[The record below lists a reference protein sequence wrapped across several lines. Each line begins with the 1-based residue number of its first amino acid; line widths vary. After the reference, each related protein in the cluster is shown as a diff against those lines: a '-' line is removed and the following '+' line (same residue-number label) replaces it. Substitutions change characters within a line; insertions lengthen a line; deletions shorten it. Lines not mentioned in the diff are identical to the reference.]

1 MKVMRLL
8 SSLKHDESERGIF
21 HLGRALVKNEH
32 TSIIISSADEDND
45 LVRRLKRDGNNYHQL
60 YMNKKSWLSLLQVAP
75 LRRLIEKYDPDI
87 IHVHSRTPAWIL
99 HLALRR
105 ARVKRRPKLVSTMY
119 GFYPINKYSQ
129 ALLDVDTIITVSDS
143 VTDYLKKGL
152 RREDLD
158 PKVIKRIY
166 RGIDTRRYPYRHN
179 PSVYWLR
186 YTFAEYPEL
195 ENKKWLV
202 FPTIIGKE
210 YGQEW
215 LIDIL
220 GNLEADFPNIHV
232 IIMDEDYRPGDVA
245 HEDFRQRSNT
255 LGFSKRITYVGSKRN
270 DMREW
275 LSAANIVLALAN
287 EPESIGINALQAI
300 HLGTPVIGWDQA
312 AFSEILQPLYPQ
324 GLVKKYNAHALC
336 KAVRNQLESVT
347 RPEMTN
353 KFTMRE
359 MIEETLT
366 VYKGLYEKSLAE
378 GQAQADAAA
387 VRRVKKS
394 LKPIMKPFNKPS
406 ERLVTQQPTP
416 SIILKK
422 KAIDKGTNYKT
433 TDDKVTGYK
442 TTDKNERMP
451 ATKSLDPK
459 IIATEHLDPEK
470 VLPKHPDSLV
480 LKDKSLDEESSTS
493 ELL

>member
-32 TSIIISSADEDND
+32 TSIIISSADEDNE
-45 LVRRLKRDGNNYHQL
+45 LVRRLKRDGNHYHQL

-143 VTDYLKKGL
+143 VTDYLKSGL
-152 RREDLD
+152 RREALD
-158 PKVIKRIY
+158 PRVIKRIY
-166 RGIDTRRYPYRHN
+166 RGVDTRRYPYRHN

-186 YTFAEYPEL
+186 HTFAEYPEL

-220 GNLEADFPNIHV
+220 GNLQEQFPSIHV
-232 IIMDEDYRPGDVA
+232 IIMDEDYRAEDVA

-255 LGFSKRITYVGSKRN
+255 LGLSDRITYVGSKRN

-275 LSAANIVLALAN
+275 LSAANIVMALAN
-287 EPESIGINALQAI
+287 QPESIGINALQAI

-312 AFSEILQPLYPQ
+312 AFSEILRPLYPQ
-324 GLVKKYNAHALC
+324 GLVKKYNAYALC

-359 MIEETLT
+359 MINETLV
-366 VYKGLYEKSLAE
+366 VYQDLYELGLAE
-378 GQAQADAAA
+378 EKLTTDALALKRNKGHFKA
-387 VRRVKKS
+387 TVEAFNHPSNRLNS
-394 LKPIMKPFNKPS
+394 QQPAKPITLHKKPESAEDIN
-406 ERLVTQQPTP
+406 
-416 SIILKK
+416 
-422 KAIDKGTNYKT
+422 KT
-433 TDDKVTGYK
+433 TDNAV
-442 TTDKNERMP
+442 E
-451 ATKSLDPK
+451 
-459 IIATEHLDPEK
+459 
-470 VLPKHPDSLV
+470 
-480 LKDKSLDEESSTS
+480 
-493 ELL
+493 

>member
-32 TSIIISSADEDND
+32 TSIIVSSADEDND
-45 LVRRLKRDGNNYHQL
+45 LVRRLKRDGNIYHQL
-60 YMNKKSWLSLLQVAP
+60 HVNKKSWLSLLQVSA
-75 LRRLIEKYDPDI
+75 LRHLIEKYEPDV

-105 ARVKRRPKLVSTMY
+105 ARVRRFPKLVSTMY

-129 ALLDVDTIITVSDS
+129 ALLNVDTIITVSDS
-143 VTDYLKKGL
+143 VTQYLKKGL
-152 RREDLD
+152 RIEDVD
-158 PKVIKRIY
+158 PKVITRIY

-186 YTFAEYPEL
+186 HTFAEYPEL
-195 ENKKWLV
+195 EHKKWLV
-202 FPTIIGKE
+202 FPTVIGNE

-220 GNLEADFPNIHV
+220 GNLQEQFPNIHV
-232 IIMDEDYRPGDVA
+232 IIMDEDYKDGDVA
-245 HEDFRQRSNT
+245 HEDFRQRTNS
-255 LGFSKRITYVGSKRN
+255 LGLAERITYVGSKRN

-275 LSAANIVLALAN
+275 LSAANIVMALAN

-324 GLVKKYNAHALC
+324 GLVKKYNANALC

-359 MIEETLT
+359 MIEKTLE
-366 VYKGLYEKSLAE
+366 VYQSLHDAALAEEQAEADAIAVQRIKRSLKKASKPALNVAVKNIEPVAKNPKIKLTKEKSKTADNVDTVDTTETAE
-378 GQAQADAAA
+378 D
-387 VRRVKKS
+387 
-394 LKPIMKPFNKPS
+394 N
-406 ERLVTQQPTP
+406 QQP
-416 SIILKK
+416 
-422 KAIDKGTNYKT
+422 
-433 TDDKVTGYK
+433 
-442 TTDKNERMP
+442 
-451 ATKSLDPK
+451 
-459 IIATEHLDPEK
+459 
-470 VLPKHPDSLV
+470 
-480 LKDKSLDEESSTS
+480 
-493 ELL
+493 

>member
-32 TSIIISSADEDND
+32 TSIIVSSADEDND
-45 LVRRLKRDGNNYHQL
+45 LVRRLKRDGNIYHQL
-60 YMNKKSWLSLLQVAP
+60 HVNKKSWLSLLQVSA
-75 LRRLIEKYDPDI
+75 LRHLIEKYEPDV

-105 ARVKRRPKLVSTMY
+105 ARVRRFPKLVSTMY

-129 ALLDVDTIITVSDS
+129 ALLNVDTIITVSDS
-143 VTDYLKKGL
+143 VTQYLKKGL
-152 RREDLD
+152 RIEDVD
-158 PKVIKRIY
+158 PKVITRIY

-186 YTFAEYPEL
+186 HTFAEYPEL
-195 ENKKWLV
+195 EHKKWLV
-202 FPTIIGKE
+202 FPTVIGNE

-220 GNLEADFPNIHV
+220 GNLQEQFPNLHV
-232 IIMDEDYRPGDVA
+232 IIMDEDYKDGDVA
-245 HEDFRQRSNT
+245 HEDFRQRTNS
-255 LGFSKRITYVGSKRN
+255 LGLAERITYVGSKRN

-275 LSAANIVLALAN
+275 LSAANIVMALAN

-324 GLVKKYNAHALC
+324 GLVKKYNANALC

-359 MIEETLT
+359 MIEKTLE
-366 VYKGLYEKSLAE
+366 VYQSLHDAALAE
-378 GQAQADAAA
+378 EQAEADAIA
-387 VRRVKKS
+387 VRRIKRS
-394 LKPIMKPFNKPS
+394 LKKASKPALN
-406 ERLVTQQPTP
+406 V
-416 SIILKK
+416 
-422 KAIDKGTNYKT
+422 A
-433 TDDKVTGYK
+433 V
-442 TTDKNERMP
+442 KNIEP
-451 ATKSLDPK
+451 VAKNPK
-459 IIATEHLDPEK
+459 IKLTKEKSKATDNVDTVDTTETAENNQQL
-470 VLPKHPDSLV
+470 
-480 LKDKSLDEESSTS
+480 
-493 ELL
+493 

>member
-32 TSIIISSADEDND
+32 TSIIVSSADEDND
-45 LVRRLKRDGNNYHQL
+45 LVRRLKRDGNIYHQL
-60 YMNKKSWLSLLQVAP
+60 HVNKKSWLALLQVSA
-75 LRRLIEKYDPDI
+75 LRHLIEKHEPDV
-87 IHVHSRTPAWIL
+87 IHIHSRTPAWIL

-105 ARVKRRPKLVSTMY
+105 ARIKRFPKLVSTMY

-129 ALLDVDTIITVSDS
+129 ALLNVDTIITVSDS
-143 VTDYLKKGL
+143 VTQYLRKGL
-152 RREDLD
+152 RIEDLEDLEDVD
-158 PKVIKRIY
+158 PKVITRIY

-186 YTFAEYPEL
+186 HTFAEYPEL
-195 ENKKWLV
+195 EHKKWLV
-202 FPTIIGKE
+202 FPTVIGNE

-220 GNLEADFPNIHV
+220 GNLQEQFPNIHV
-232 IIMDEDYRPGDVA
+232 IIMDEDYKDGDVA
-245 HEDFRQRSNT
+245 HEDFRQRTNS
-255 LGFSKRITYVGSKRN
+255 LGLAERITYVGSKRN

-275 LSAANIVLALAN
+275 LSAANIVMALAN

-324 GLVKKYNAHALC
+324 GLVKKYNANALC

-359 MIEETLT
+359 MIDKTLE
-366 VYKGLYEKSLAE
+366 VYEGLHKTALAE
-378 GQAQADAAA
+378 EQAEADAIA
-387 VRRVKKS
+387 VRRIKKS
-394 LKPIMKPFNKPS
+394 LKKAAKPALNVAVKNIEPVAKNPKIKLTKEKP
-406 ERLVTQQPTP
+406 R
-416 SIILKK
+416 
-422 KAIDKGTNYKT
+422 KADTT
-433 TDDKVTGYK
+433 TD
-442 TTDKNERMP
+442 
-451 ATKSLDPK
+451 
-459 IIATEHLDPEK
+459 
-470 VLPKHPDSLV
+470 
-480 LKDKSLDEESSTS
+480 
-493 ELL
+493 

>member
-32 TSIIISSADEDND
+32 TSIIVSSADEDND
-45 LVRRLKRDGNNYHQL
+45 LVRRLKRDGNIYHQL
-60 YMNKKSWLSLLQVAP
+60 HVNKKSWLSLLQVSA
-75 LRRLIEKYDPDI
+75 LRHLIEKYEPDV

-105 ARVKRRPKLVSTMY
+105 ARVRRFPKLVSTMY

-129 ALLDVDTIITVSDS
+129 ALLNVDTIITVSDS
-143 VTDYLKKGL
+143 VTQYLKKGL
-152 RREDLD
+152 RIEDVD
-158 PKVIKRIY
+158 PKVITRIY

-186 YTFAEYPEL
+186 HTFAEYPEL
-195 ENKKWLV
+195 EHKKWLV
-202 FPTIIGKE
+202 FPTVIGNE

-220 GNLEADFPNIHV
+220 GNLQEQFPNIHV
-232 IIMDEDYRPGDVA
+232 IIMDEDYRDGDVA
-245 HEDFRQRSNT
+245 HEDFRQRTNS
-255 LGFSKRITYVGSKRN
+255 LGLAERITYVGSKRN

-275 LSAANIVLALAN
+275 LSAANIVMALAN

-324 GLVKKYNAHALC
+324 GLVKKYNANALC

-359 MIEETLT
+359 MIEKTLE
-366 VYKGLYEKSLAE
+366 VYQSLHDAALAE
-378 GQAQADAAA
+378 EQAEADAIA
-387 VRRVKKS
+387 VRRIRRS
-394 LKPIMKPFNKPS
+394 LKKASKPALN
-406 ERLVTQQPTP
+406 V
-416 SIILKK
+416 
-422 KAIDKGTNYKT
+422 A
-433 TDDKVTGYK
+433 V
-442 TTDKNERMP
+442 KNIEP
-451 ATKSLDPK
+451 VAKNPK
-459 IIATEHLDPEK
+459 IKLTKEKSKTADNVDTVDTTETIEDN
-470 VLPKHPDSLV
+470 
-480 LKDKSLDEESSTS
+480 
-493 ELL
+493 

>member
-32 TSIIISSADEDND
+32 TSIIVSSADEDND
-45 LVRRLKRDGNNYHQL
+45 LVRRLKRDGNIYHQL
-60 YMNKKSWLSLLQVAP
+60 HVNKKSWLSLLQVSA
-75 LRRLIEKYDPDI
+75 LRHLIEKYEPDV

-105 ARVKRRPKLVSTMY
+105 ARVRRFPKLVSTMY

-129 ALLDVDTIITVSDS
+129 ALLNVDTIITVSDS
-143 VTDYLKKGL
+143 VTQYLKKGL
-152 RREDLD
+152 RIEDVD
-158 PKVIKRIY
+158 PKVITRIY

-186 YTFAEYPEL
+186 HTFAEYPEL
-195 ENKKWLV
+195 EHKKWLV
-202 FPTIIGKE
+202 FPTVIGNE

-220 GNLEADFPNIHV
+220 GNLQEQFPNIHV
-232 IIMDEDYRPGDVA
+232 IIMDEDYKDGDVA
-245 HEDFRQRSNT
+245 HEDFRQRTNS
-255 LGFSKRITYVGSKRN
+255 LGLAERITYVGSKRN

-275 LSAANIVLALAN
+275 LSAANIVMALAN

-324 GLVKKYNAHALC
+324 GLVKKYNANALC

-359 MIEETLT
+359 MIEKTLE
-366 VYKGLYEKSLAE
+366 VYQSLHDAALAEEQAEADAIAVQRIKRSLKKASKPALNVAVKNIEPVAKNPKIKLTKEKS
-378 GQAQADAAA
+378 
-387 VRRVKKS
+387 
-394 LKPIMKPFNKPS
+394 
-406 ERLVTQQPTP
+406 
-416 SIILKK
+416 
-422 KAIDKGTNYKT
+422 KT
-433 TDDKVTGYK
+433 TDAVD
-442 TTDKNERMP
+442 TTE
-451 ATKSLDPK
+451 
-459 IIATEHLDPEK
+459 ITEDN
-470 VLPKHPDSLV
+470 
-480 LKDKSLDEESSTS
+480 
-493 ELL
+493 

>member
-1 MKVMRLL
+1 M
-8 SSLKHDESERGIF
+8 
-21 HLGRALVKNEH
+21 
-32 TSIIISSADEDND
+32 
-45 LVRRLKRDGNNYHQL
+45 
-60 YMNKKSWLSLLQVAP
+60 
-75 LRRLIEKYDPDI
+75 
-87 IHVHSRTPAWIL
+87 
-99 HLALRR
+99 
-105 ARVKRRPKLVSTMY
+105 
-119 GFYPINKYSQ
+119 
-129 ALLDVDTIITVSDS
+129 LDVDTIITVSDS

-378 GQAQADAAA
+378 EQVQADAAA

-416 SIILKK
+416 SIVLKK
-422 KAIDKGTNYKT
+422 KAIDKGPNYKT

-442 TTDKNERMP
+442 TTEKNERMP

-470 VLPKHPDSLV
+470 VPSKHPDSLV

>member
-21 HLGRALVKNEH
+21 HLGRALVKNGH
-32 TSIIISSADEDND
+32 TSVIVSSADENND
-45 LVRRLKRDGNNYHQL
+45 LVKRLKRDGNNYHQL
-60 YMNKKSWLSLLQVAP
+60 YMNKKSWLSLLQVSA
-75 LRRLIEKYDPDI
+75 LRHLIEKYEPDV

-105 ARVKRRPKLVSTMY
+105 TRVKRLPKLVSTMY

-129 ALLDVDTIITVSDS
+129 ALLNVDTIITVSDS
-143 VTDYLKKGL
+143 VTQYLNKGL
-152 RREDLD
+152 RREEFD
-158 PKVIKRIY
+158 PKKIVRIY

-186 YTFAEYPEL
+186 HTFAEYPEL
-195 ENKKWLV
+195 EHKKWLV
-202 FPTIIGKE
+202 FPTIIGNE

-220 GNLEADFPNIHV
+220 GNLQEQFPNIHV
-232 IIMDEDYRPGDVA
+232 IIMDDDYKDGDVA
-245 HEDFRQRSNT
+245 HEDFRQRTNS
-255 LGFSKRITYVGSKRN
+255 LGLAERITYVGSKRN

-275 LSAANIVLALAN
+275 LSAANIVMALAN

-324 GLVKKYNAHALC
+324 GLVKKHNASSLC
-336 KAVRNQLESVT
+336 KAVKNQLESVT

-359 MIEETLT
+359 MIEKTLE
-366 VYKGLYEKSLAE
+366 VYQGLHKAALAE
-378 GQAQADAAA
+378 EQARADAIA
-387 VRRVKKS
+387 VRRIKRS
-394 LKPIMKPFNKPS
+394 LKKASKPALSVAVKNVEPI
-406 ERLVTQQPTP
+406 T
-416 SIILKK
+416 
-422 KAIDKGTNYKT
+422 
-433 TDDKVTGYK
+433 
-442 TTDKNERMP
+442 KN
-451 ATKSLDPK
+451 PK
-459 IIATEHLDPEK
+459 IKLTKEASKETTQETINEITKEASRPTDTTETTEEQ
-470 VLPKHPDSLV
+470 PKP
-480 LKDKSLDEESSTS
+480 
-493 ELL
+493 

>member
-1 MKVMRLL
+1 MVTAKIMIVIRLL

-21 HLGRALVKNEH
+21 HLGRALVKNGH
-32 TSIIISSADEDND
+32 TSIIVSSADEDND
-45 LVRRLKRDGNNYHQL
+45 LVKRLKRDGNLYHQL

-75 LRRLIEKYDPDI
+75 LRRLIEKYNPDV

-105 ARVKRRPKLVSTMY
+105 ARVKRPPKLVSTMY

-152 RREDLD
+152 RREDIG
-158 PKVIKRIY
+158 PKAIKRIY
-166 RGIDTRRYPYRHN
+166 RGIDIRRYPYRHN

-186 YTFAEYPEL
+186 HTFAEYPEL
-195 ENKKWLV
+195 EHKKWLV
-202 FPTIIGKE
+202 FPTIIGNE

-220 GNLEADFPNIHV
+220 GNLQEQFPNIHV
-232 IIMDEDYRPGDVA
+232 IIMDEDYREGDVA
-245 HEDFRQRSNT
+245 HEDFRQRVNT
-255 LGFSKRITYVGSKRN
+255 LGLGDRVTYVGRKRN

-275 LSAANIVLALAN
+275 LSAANIVMALAN

-324 GLVKKYNAHALC
+324 GLVKKYNAQALC
-336 KAVRNQLESVT
+336 KVVKNQLESVT
-347 RPEMTN
+347 RPEMTD

-359 MIEETLT
+359 MIKETIDVYQSLYDEARVEE
-366 VYKGLYEKSLAE
+366 KALAE
-378 GQAQADAAA
+378 TYSIQ
-387 VRRVKKS
+387 RSKKH
-394 LKPIMKPFNKPS
+394 LKPITQTTIKPIDKEIAPS
-406 ERLVTQQPTP
+406 EINLA
-416 SIILKK
+416 KK
-422 KAIDKGTNYKT
+422 TAKGASLSKTADKEN
-433 TDDKVTGYK
+433 
-442 TTDKNERMP
+442 
-451 ATKSLDPK
+451 
-459 IIATEHLDPEK
+459 I
-470 VLPKHPDSLV
+470 
-480 LKDKSLDEESSTS
+480 
-493 ELL
+493 

>member
-1 MKVMRLL
+1 MVEFWRLLTDNSNLYYELDTNAIMKVMRLL

-21 HLGRALVKNEH
+21 HLGRALVKNGH
-32 TSIIISSADEDND
+32 TSIIVSSADEDND
-45 LVRRLKRDGNNYHQL
+45 LVKRLRRDGNNYHQL
-60 YMNKKSWLSLLQVAP
+60 HMNKKSWLSLLQVTA
-75 LRRLIEKYDPDI
+75 LRRLIEEYNPDV

-105 ARVKRRPKLVSTMY
+105 ARVKRIPKLVSTMY

-129 ALLDVDTIITVSDS
+129 ALLNVDTIITVSDS
-143 VTDYLKKGL
+143 VTPYLKKGL
-152 RREDLD
+152 RREEAD

-186 YTFAEYPEL
+186 HTFAEYPEL
-195 ENKKWLV
+195 EHKKWLV
-202 FPTIIGKE
+202 FPTIIGNE

-220 GNLEADFPNIHV
+220 GNLQEQFPNIHV
-232 IIMDEDYRPGDVA
+232 IIMDDDYRDGDVA
-245 HEDFRQRSNT
+245 HEDFRQRTNT
-255 LGFSKRITYVGSKRN
+255 LGLADRITYVGSKRN

-275 LSAANIVLALAN
+275 LSAANIVMALAN

-324 GLVKKYNAHALC
+324 GLVKKYNANSLC

-359 MIEETLT
+359 MIEETLA
-366 VYKGLYEKSLAE
+366 VYQNLYNDSLAE
-378 GQAQADAAA
+378 EQAASEAAA
-387 VRRVKKS
+387 VRRLNKTLKKS
-394 LKPIMKPFNKPS
+394 SKPNHGKPESAYIALEPADKQPKVKLIKEKP
-406 ERLVTQQPTP
+406 
-416 SIILKK
+416 
-422 KAIDKGTNYKT
+422 KAITASSPL
-433 TDDKVTGYK
+433 TDS
-442 TTDKNERMP
+442 E
-451 ATKSLDPK
+451 K
-459 IIATEHLDPEK
+459 IQEN
-470 VLPKHPDSLV
+470 
-480 LKDKSLDEESSTS
+480 KDL
-493 ELL
+493 

>member
-32 TSIIISSADEDND
+32 TSIIVSSADEDND
-45 LVRRLKRDGNNYHQL
+45 LVRRLKRDGNIYHQL
-60 YMNKKSWLSLLQVAP
+60 HVNKKSWLSLLQVSA
-75 LRRLIEKYDPDI
+75 LRHLIEKYEPDV

-105 ARVKRRPKLVSTMY
+105 ARVRRFPKLVSTMY

-129 ALLDVDTIITVSDS
+129 ALLNVDTIITVSDS
-143 VTDYLKKGL
+143 VTQYLKKGL
-152 RREDLD
+152 RIEDVD
-158 PKVIKRIY
+158 PKVITRIY

-186 YTFAEYPEL
+186 HTFAEYPEL
-195 ENKKWLV
+195 EHKKWLV
-202 FPTIIGKE
+202 FPTVIGNE

-220 GNLEADFPNIHV
+220 GNLQEQFPNIHV
-232 IIMDEDYRPGDVA
+232 IIMDEDYKDGDVA
-245 HEDFRQRSNT
+245 HEDFRQRTNS
-255 LGFSKRITYVGSKRN
+255 LGLAERITYVGSKRN

-275 LSAANIVLALAN
+275 LSAANIVMALAN

-324 GLVKKYNAHALC
+324 GLVKKYNANALC

-359 MIEETLT
+359 MIEKTLE
-366 VYKGLYEKSLAE
+366 VYQSLHDAALAE
-378 GQAQADAAA
+378 EQAEADAIA
-387 VRRVKKS
+387 VRRIKRS
-394 LKPIMKPFNKPS
+394 LKKASKPALNVAVKNIEPVAKNPKIKLTKEKS
-406 ERLVTQQPTP
+406 
-416 SIILKK
+416 
-422 KAIDKGTNYKT
+422 KT
-433 TDDKVTGYK
+433 TDNVDTVE
-442 TTDKNERMP
+442 TTEDN
-451 ATKSLDPK
+451 
-459 IIATEHLDPEK
+459 
-470 VLPKHPDSLV
+470 
-480 LKDKSLDEESSTS
+480 
-493 ELL
+493 

>member
-32 TSIIISSADEDND
+32 TSIIVSSADEDND
-45 LVRRLKRDGNNYHQL
+45 LVRRLKRDGNIYHQL
-60 YMNKKSWLSLLQVAP
+60 HMNKKSWLSLLQVSS
-75 LRRLIEKYDPDI
+75 LRHLIEKYEPDV

-105 ARVKRRPKLVSTMY
+105 ARVRRLPKLVSTMY

-143 VTDYLKKGL
+143 VTNYLKKGL
-152 RREDLD
+152 RREDVD
-158 PKVIKRIY
+158 PTIIKRIY

-186 YTFAEYPEL
+186 HTFAEYPEL
-195 ENKKWLV
+195 EHKKWLV
-202 FPTIIGKE
+202 FPTVIGNE

-220 GNLEADFPNIHV
+220 GNLQEQFPNIHA
-232 IIMDEDYRPGDVA
+232 IIMDDDFRDGDVA

-255 LGFSKRITYVGSKRN
+255 LELAERITYVGSKRN

-275 LSAANIVLALAN
+275 LSAANIVMALAN

-324 GLVKKYNAHALC
+324 GLVKKYNANALC

-359 MIEETLT
+359 MIEETLA
-366 VYKGLYEKSLAE
+366 VYQGLYDHALAE
-378 GQAQADAAA
+378 EQAKADAIA
-387 VRRVKKS
+387 VRRIKKS
-394 LKPIMKPFNKPS
+394 LKKPAKPILNVAVKNVEPVNK
-406 ERLVTQQPTP
+406 
-416 SIILKK
+416 
-422 KAIDKGTNYKT
+422 N
-433 TDDKVTGYK
+433 
-442 TTDKNERMP
+442 
-451 ATKSLDPK
+451 ATVKLSKEASK
-459 IIATEHLDPEK
+459 IVDTAKIAEDHQEP
-470 VLPKHPDSLV
+470 
-480 LKDKSLDEESSTS
+480 
-493 ELL
+493 

>member
-21 HLGRALVKNEH
+21 HLGRALVKNDH
-32 TSIIISSADEDND
+32 TSIIISSADDDND
-45 LVRRLKRDGNNYHQL
+45 LVRRLERDGNLYHQL
-60 YMNKKSWLSLLQVAP
+60 YMNKKSWLSLLQIAP
-75 LRRLIEKYDPDI
+75 LRRLIEQYNPDV
-87 IHVHSRTPAWIL
+87 IHIHSRTPAWIL

-105 ARVKRRPKLVSTMY
+105 ARVKRPPKLVSTMY

-143 VTDYLKKGL
+143 VTNYLKKGL
-152 RREDLD
+152 RLEDVD
-158 PKVIKRIY
+158 PKMIKRIY

-186 YTFAEYPEL
+186 HTFAEYPEL
-195 ENKKWLV
+195 EHKKWLV
-202 FPTIIGKE
+202 FPTVIGNE

-220 GNLEADFPNIHV
+220 GNLQEQFPNIHV
-232 IIMDEDYRPGDVA
+232 IVMDEDHRDGDVA
-245 HEDFRQRSNT
+245 HEDFRQRTTALN
-255 LGFSKRITYVGSKRN
+255 LAERITYVGSKRN

-275 LSAANIVLALAN
+275 LSAANIVMALAN

-324 GLVKKYNAHALC
+324 GLVKKYNAQALC

-359 MIEETLT
+359 MIKETLA
-366 VYKGLYEKSLAE
+366 VYQGLHDESLAE
-378 GQAQADAAA
+378 ENIRTATYSS
-387 VRRVKKS
+387 RKLTKR
-394 LKPIMKPFNKPS
+394 LKPI
-406 ERLVTQQPTP
+406 V
-416 SIILKK
+416 
-422 KAIDKGTNYKT
+422 
-433 TDDKVTGYK
+433 
-442 TTDKNERMP
+442 
-451 ATKSLDPK
+451 KSLTKPVNELAGK
-459 IIATEHLDPEK
+459 AVIKNTTPTVKEK
-470 VLPKHPDSLV
+470 SELIT
-480 LKDKSLDEESSTS
+480 TS
-493 ELL
+493 EPINKESL